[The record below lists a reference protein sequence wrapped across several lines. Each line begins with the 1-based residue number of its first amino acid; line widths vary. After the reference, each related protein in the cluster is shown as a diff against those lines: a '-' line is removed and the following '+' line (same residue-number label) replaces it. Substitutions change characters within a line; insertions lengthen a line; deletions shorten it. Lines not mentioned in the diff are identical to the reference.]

1 MQPEVVQAVQDWLA
15 NAREDIETAV
25 LTRDAEPPKRRSAV
39 YHAQQAAEKALKA
52 YLTLHDQ
59 PFDLTHHLLPLLDL
73 CVVLDSDF
81 NAWQDTAELL
91 TPYATRFR
99 YPGPPG
105 APRVPAAAEVDEAV
119 RQAQALFDFVIARA
133 AHESAASARE
143 PGPPDADGLGL
154 S

>member
-1 MQPEVVQAVQDWLA
+1 MQPEIVQAVQDWLA
-15 NAREDIETAV
+15 NAREDVETAV
-25 LTRDAEPPKRRSAV
+25 LTREANPPKRRSAV

-73 CVVLDSDF
+73 RVGLDSRF
-81 NAWQDTAELL
+81 AAWQDVAELL

-105 APRVPAAAEVDEAV
+105 APQLPAEDEVDEAV
-119 RQAQALFDFVIARA
+119 RQSRALFEFVVARVA
-133 AHESAASARE
+133 DASPACARDA
-143 PGPPDADGLGL
+143 GPRTRTR
-154 S
+154 